1 MSLKTIRKDIQR
13 RMLRRSLRIMSSYI
27 MEKRYETECR
37 RARNHLAALLPV
49 VHGYVEKQRTGGG
62 FYWDSTALK
71 MLELHRLLIETKP
84 KFVVELGGGATTCV
98 VASAISAWGGK
109 LLSIDETSQY
119 SNSTFER
126 LPEDLRRQVRF
137 EIVPKVEDKDA
148 AGGLQVHYDKRLQEI
163 IRDFLGGR
171 SQIDLLYVDGP
182 SNQKDKKLLP
192 CNDCSILLDAGFKI
206 PVLAFDCRHE
216 SVRHFLGTKHALQR
230 TRALH
235 HRAPLAEDD
244 PWPVG
249 PARHHSIFHTIG
261 A

>member
-1 MSLKTIRKDIQR
+1 MSLKDFRKDIQR
-13 RMLRRSLRIMSSYI
+13 RMMRRSLRIMSSYI
-27 MEKRYETECR
+27 MERRYGAECR

-49 VHGYVEKQRTGGG
+49 VSEYVEKQRAGGG

-71 MLELHRLLIETKP
+71 MLELHRLLVETKP
-84 KFVVELGGGATTCV
+84 QFVVELGGGATTCV
-98 VASAISAWGGK
+98 VASTISAWGGK
-109 LLSIDETSQY
+109 LLSIDEAPEY
-119 SNSTFER
+119 SRSTIDR
-126 LPEDLRRQVRF
+126 LPENLRQHVRF
-137 EIVPKVEDKDA
+137 EVVPKVEDKDA
-148 AGGLQVHYDKRLQEI
+148 AGEFQVHYDTRLQSI
-163 IRDFLGGR
+163 IREFTGS

-192 CNDCSILLDAGFKI
+192 CNDCSILMDAGFEI

-216 SVRHFLGTKHALQR
+216 SVRHFLGTKHALLR

-249 PARHHSIFHTIG
+249 DARHHSIFHTIG

>member
-1 MSLKTIRKDIQR
+1 MSLKDFRKDIQR

-49 VHGYVEKQRTGGG
+49 VSEYVEKQRAGGG

-84 KFVVELGGGATTCV
+84 QFVVELGGGATTCV
-98 VASAISAWGGK
+98 VASTISAWGGK
-109 LLSIDETSQY
+109 LLSIDEAPDY
-119 SNSTFER
+119 SRSTIDR
-126 LPEDLRRQVRF
+126 LPEDLRKHVRF
-137 EIVPKVEDKDA
+137 EVVPKVEDKDA
-148 AGGLQVHYDKRLQEI
+148 AGQLQVHYDKRLQDI
-163 IRDFLGGR
+163 IREFTGGP
-171 SQIDLLYVDGP
+171 QIDLLYVDGP

-192 CNDCSILLDAGFKI
+192 CNDCSILMDAGFEI

-216 SVRHFLGTKHALQR
+216 SVRHFLGTKHALLR

>member
-1 MSLKTIRKDIQR
+1 MSLKDFRKDIQR
-13 RMLRRSLRIMSSYI
+13 RMMRRSLRIMSSYI
-27 MEKRYETECR
+27 MERRYGAECR

-49 VHGYVEKQRTGGG
+49 VSEYVEKQRAGGG

-84 KFVVELGGGATTCV
+84 QFVVELGGGATTCV
-98 VASAISAWGGK
+98 VASTISAWGGK
-109 LLSIDETSQY
+109 LLSIDEAPEY
-119 SNSTFER
+119 SRSTIDR
-126 LPEDLRRQVRF
+126 LPEDLRKQVRF
-137 EIVPKVEDKDA
+137 EVVPKVEDKDA
-148 AGGLQVHYDKRLQEI
+148 AGQFQVHYDKRLQDI
-163 IRDFLGGR
+163 IREFTGGP
-171 SQIDLLYVDGP
+171 QIDLLYVDGP

-192 CNDCSILLDAGFKI
+192 CNDCSILMDAGFAI

-216 SVRHFLGTKHALQR
+216 SVRHFLGTKHALLR

-249 PARHHSIFHTIG
+249 QARHHSIFHAI
-261 A
+261 